1 MGLGWRPNQRI
12 SRPANRVSCCC
23 QGSFLRR
30 LGSRGCYCETRRR
43 LMRQPLGPEY
53 ELTKGFI
60 YNGSES
66 PPAQGPIGSGTF

>member
-1 MGLGWRPNQRI
+1 
-12 SRPANRVSCCC
+12 
-23 QGSFLRR
+23 
-30 LGSRGCYCETRRR
+30 
-43 LMRQPLGPEY
+43 MRQPLGPEY